1 MSNLDQIVNDLVAL
15 IVFIRNNFSRPADQI
30 TRLRL
35 SPGHFRVLSS
45 VYHGGSLP
53 MSELAAEMGMS
64 KQQLTPLVDRLIK
77 DGLVTRNDD
86 EHDRRI
92 KRVEMTEEGRQTF
105 RELGAELRQSFGERL
120 KVIPEDQLEEL
131 GRMLPRVH
139 EILKGAKGIK

>member
-35 SPGHFRVLSS
+35 YTGHFRVLAI
-45 VYHGGSLP
+45 VYRKGPLP
-53 MSELAAEMGMS
+53 MSELAAEMGIS

-77 DGLVTRNDD
+77 DGLVTRNED

-92 KRVEMTEEGRQTF
+92 KRVEMTEEGRQAF
-105 RELGAELRQSFGERL
+105 RNLGAELRRSLGERL

-131 GRMLPRVH
+131 ERMLPRVH
-139 EILKGAKGIK
+139 EILQGAKDIK